1 MTNTVQPHPPSPS
14 APALPPVSV
23 QASKTPAATPPSPNC
38 PSERGAAAGTASRK
52 QREFV
57 LPREPVLRF
66 TPTAWAKL
74 LFFCHYGDTEI
85 GGFGISDPDDLL
97 CIHGFQTVHQV
108 VSSVTV
114 AFDDVAVADFYE
126 EQVDLGRKPQ
136 QFSRLWL
143 HTHPGQSPM
152 PSQTDEETFGR
163 AWGACDWAVMA
174 ILARGGKT
182 YARLRFNAGP
192 GASLIIPVQVD
203 YTQEFDGS
211 DWEAWEQ
218 EYARHVHAQP
228 LGLELPPVASQ
239 FSHKRLARDE
249 LIAEAQD
256 DREFWKSWEEYV
268 DANTEF

>member
-1 MTNTVQPHPPSPS
+1 M
-14 APALPPVSV
+14 
-23 QASKTPAATPPSPNC
+23 
-38 PSERGAAAGTASRK
+38 
-52 QREFV
+52 
-57 LPREPVLRF
+57 PREPVLRF

-97 CIHGFQTVHQV
+97 LIRDFQTVHQT

-136 QFSRLWL
+136 EFSRLWL
-143 HTHPGQSPM
+143 HTHPGQSPL

-163 AWGACDWAVMA
+163 AFGACDWAVMA

-182 YARLRFNAGP
+182 YARLRFNTGP

-203 YTQEFDGS
+203 YTREFDGS
-211 DWEAWEQ
+211 DWEGWQQ
-218 EYARHVHAQP
+218 EYSLHVHAEP
-228 LGLELPPVASQ
+228 LEILAGGKAPSALRDPPGDRHHDPHLDRQLLEVLGEDP
-239 FSHKRLARDE
+239 RDARPWWE
-249 LIAEAQD
+249 
-256 DREFWKSWEEYV
+256 SWEEV
-268 DANTEF
+268 GF